1 MERAEQIGGGKAV
14 ATVLAIGT
22 ANPPNFILQEEYPD
36 FYFRVTNSD
45 HLHRLKQKFKRI
57 CMFLISASHSFTY
70 ILDKYLVRM
79 NLFKLLS
86 KNEFITD
93 LS

>member
-22 ANPPNFILQEEYPD
+22 ANPPNFILQEDYPD

-57 CMFLISASHSFTY
+57 CMFLIFASHSLAY
-70 ILDKYLVRM
+70 IFL
-79 NLFKLLS
+79 
-86 KNEFITD
+86 IT
-93 LS
+93 L